1 MKREIVNCFTWY
13 ASQIAQTVQY
23 ENWSDEFCRE
33 EVRAS
38 TEKFLKLLK
47 ENIDFEHLT
56 RVEARELRF
65 MIWSDEKSDL
75 LLIPLYLLPIIPIGT
90 ELTSI
95 FGEKVIYDGHNVDKD
110 IRFGCVAWGIEIK
123 E

>member
-1 MKREIVNCFTWY
+1 M
-13 ASQIAQTVQY
+13 
-23 ENWSDEFCRE
+23 
-33 EVRAS
+33 
-38 TEKFLKLLK
+38 L
-47 ENIDFEHLT
+47 
-56 RVEARELRF
+56 
-65 MIWSDEKSDL
+65 WSDEKSDL

-110 IRFGCVAWGIEIK
+110 IRFGCIAWGIEIK

>member
-1 MKREIVNCFTWY
+1 MKQEIVNCLSWY

-23 ENWSDEFCRE
+23 ENWSDEFCRK

-38 TEKFLKLLK
+38 TEKFLELLK

-110 IRFGCVAWGIEIK
+110 IRFGCIAWGIEIK

>member
-1 MKREIVNCFTWY
+1 MKQEIVNCLSWY
-13 ASQIAQTVQY
+13 ANQIAQTVQY
-23 ENWSDEFCRE
+23 ENWSDEFCRN

-38 TEKFLKLLK
+38 TDKFLELLK

-56 RVEARELRF
+56 KVEARELRF
-65 MIWSDEKSDL
+65 MPWSDEKPNL

-95 FGEKVIYDGHNVDKD
+95 FSEKVIYDGHNVDND
-110 IRFGCVAWGIEIK
+110 IRFGCIAWGIEIK